1 MPEAARP
8 YNEVVIVN
16 ILKLFRQGG
25 TIPAIDNLPPAQST
39 SSGRQKAS
47 AAKDTKGVFNQ
58 LRAGGSRCANNL
70 LHRMSASPTKLQE
83 KGVTEQPSSAHAPSS
98 TQGVKDTT
106 AIREKNRAVEGEVR
120 SRIALL
126 PQGRE
131 KESALK
137 QLDSLMQTNGKRPKE
152 CGRLLAQLDG
162 VVTPL
167 AKRAQNME
175 AYRLKIVADANR
187 WDIQPPVPNSLADH
201 ARFNAEVRA
210 RIRNEIAEEKK
221 RFKTKVTDRSGDAR
235 EKETALIRY
244 HRLRTTPMSAEQEL
258 NEYRALNQA
267 LMSGAFRP
275 DPYAGKRAEAELQ
288 ETKKLI
294 YEYMT
299 SLPRAE
305 GQREEL
311 DAIITAYERLI
322 NIHSRDGVGT
332 AGALRDFRR
341 LKRQIDQGVFE
352 PARPPQPALPPSA
365 GSVEKS
371 RERYLLSVINEEF
384 TYDHDGRG
392 DDGRDKYGE
401 MLQNKKQAREE
412 LELLRGQY
420 AQRR

>member
-1 MPEAARP
+1 M
-8 YNEVVIVN
+8 NV
-16 ILKLFRQGG
+16 LKLFRPGG
-25 TIPAIDNLPPAQST
+25 ATPAIDTPAPAQPAP
-39 SSGRQKAS
+39 SGRHKAS
-47 AAKDTKGVFNQ
+47 TAKDTKGVFNQ

-70 LHRMSASPTKLQE
+70 LHRMSASPTKPQE
-83 KGVTEQPSSAHAPSS
+83 RATAEQFLSAHAPSS
-98 TQGVKDTT
+98 TQGVRGTT
-106 AIREKNRAVEGEVR
+106 AITEKNKAVEGEIR
-120 SRIALL
+120 RRIALL

-137 QLDSLMQTNGKRPKE
+137 QLDSLMQMNEKRPKE

-175 AYRLKIVADANR
+175 AHRLKIVADANR
-187 WDIQPPVPNSLADH
+187 WDIQPPVPDSLADH
-201 ARFNAEVRA
+201 ARFNAEVRT
-210 RIRNEIAEEKK
+210 RIRKEIAEEKK
-221 RFKTKVTDRSGDAR
+221 RFKMTVTDRSGNAQ

-244 HRLRTTPMSAEQEL
+244 HRLRTMPMSAEQEL

-267 LMSGAFRP
+267 LTSGAFRP

-288 ETKKLI
+288 ETKKSI

-299 SLPRAE
+299 SLPRTE

-322 NIHSRDGVGT
+322 NTHSRDGVGT

-352 PARPPQPALPPSA
+352 PAQRPQPALPPSA

-384 TYDHDGRG
+384 TYDHDGR
-392 DDGRDKYGE
+392 DADGRDKYGE

-412 LELLRGQY
+412 LEQLRRRY